1 MRKMIL
7 ASASPRRRELLT
19 QAGFSFE
26 VKVSDADEIIT
37 EKEPDKIVKELALV
51 KACAVAASETEA
63 LIIGADTIVT
73 VDGKILGKPRDAEE
87 AFSMLSM
94 LQGRT
99 HQVYTG
105 VALITKEEE
114 LQKSHVF
121 SEKTDVHMYP
131 MTEQEIREYI
141 ATGEPLDKAGAYGI
155 QGRAAVYIRKI
166 EGDYNN
172 VVGLPISRLYQE
184 LKSSGYYVA
193 SASLQSQYTRE

>member
-105 VALITKEEE
+105 VALITKE
-114 LQKSHVF
+114 
-121 SEKTDVHMYP
+121 
-131 MTEQEIREYI
+131 
-141 ATGEPLDKAGAYGI
+141 
-155 QGRAAVYIRKI
+155 
-166 EGDYNN
+166 
-172 VVGLPISRLYQE
+172 
-184 LKSSGYYVA
+184 
-193 SASLQSQYTRE
+193 

>member
-184 LKSSGYYVA
+184 LKSSA
-193 SASLQSQYTRE
+193 STSLQSQNTRE

>member
-26 VKVSDADEIIT
+26 VKVSDADEVIT

-63 LIIGADTIVT
+63 LIIGADTIVA

-105 VALITKEEE
+105 VALITREEE

-131 MTEQEIREYI
+131 MTEQEIRAYI

-193 SASLQSQYTRE
+193 SASLQSQNTRE

>member
-105 VALITKEEE
+105 VALITKEEG

-184 LKSSGYYVA
+184 LKSSA
-193 SASLQSQYTRE
+193 STSLQSQNTRE

>member
-1 MRKMIL
+1 MIKMIL

-105 VALITKEEE
+105 VALITKEEG

-184 LKSSGYYVA
+184 LKSSA
-193 SASLQSQYTRE
+193 STSLQSQNTRE

>member
-26 VKVSDADEIIT
+26 VKVSDADEVIT

-63 LIIGADTIVT
+63 LIIGADTIVA

-105 VALITKEEE
+105 VALITKEEG

-193 SASLQSQYTRE
+193 SASLQSQNTRE

>member
-131 MTEQEIREYI
+131 MTKQEIREYI

-184 LKSSGYYVA
+184 LKSSRGE
-193 SASLQSQYTRE
+193 SDCIEK

>member
-19 QAGFSFE
+19 QAGFSYE
-26 VKVSDADEIIT
+26 VNVSDADEIIT

-105 VALITKEEE
+105 VALITKEEG

-184 LKSSGYYVA
+184 LKSSA
-193 SASLQSQYTRE
+193 STSLQSQNTRE

>member
-51 KACAVAASETEA
+51 KACAVAASETKA

-105 VALITKEEE
+105 VALITKEEG

-141 ATGEPLDKAGAYGI
+141 ATGYCYG
-155 QGRAAVYIRKI
+155 RTPR
-166 EGDYNN
+166 
-172 VVGLPISRLYQE
+172 
-184 LKSSGYYVA
+184 
-193 SASLQSQYTRE
+193 

>member
-26 VKVSDADEIIT
+26 VKVSDADEVIT

-63 LIIGADTIVT
+63 LIIGADTIVA

-105 VALITKEEE
+105 VALITREEE

-131 MTEQEIREYI
+131 MTEQEIRAYI

-184 LKSSGYYVA
+184 LKSSA
-193 SASLQSQYTRE
+193 STSLQSQNTRE

>member
-105 VALITKEEE
+105 VALITKEEG

-184 LKSSGYYVA
+184 LKSSA
-193 SASLQSQYTRE
+193 STSFQSQNTRE

>member
-105 VALITKEEE
+105 VALITKEEG

-172 VVGLPISRLYQE
+172 VVGLPISWLYQE
-184 LKSSGYYVA
+184 LKSSA
-193 SASLQSQYTRE
+193 STSLQSQNTRE

>member
-7 ASASPRRRELLT
+7 TSASPRRRELLT

-51 KACAVAASETEA
+51 KACAVAASETKA

-105 VALITKEEE
+105 VALITKEEG

-184 LKSSGYYVA
+184 LKSSA
-193 SASLQSQYTRE
+193 STSLQSQNTRE

>member
-193 SASLQSQYTRE
+193 SASLQSQNTRE